1 MRCRALVWKSLTN
14 IYEARYQEMA
24 SALRQADA
32 DGWLCVVL
40 PSPDHP
46 VWSFGAEVVRATP
59 REISLYAEVVRTRP
73 LEYDFTQVFTPYSR
87 SSFLYD

>member
-1 MRCRALVWKSLTN
+1 MRRRALVWKSLTN

-24 SALRQADA
+24 SALRRADA

-59 REISLYAEVVRTRP
+59 REISHVVP
-73 LEYDFTQVFTPYSR
+73 SVYTQVFTPG
-87 SSFLYD
+87 LGLEPE